1 LVNELQEVIGGTQE
15 GEENGSETSFGINV
29 IEINIEI
36 SSNQSWVFDIRLMI
50 HTCKSLHGLIRL
62 EDLQKVRWM
71 YVSALEQELWS

>member
-1 LVNELQEVIGGTQE
+1 LEELKKEKK
-15 GEENGSETSFGINV
+15 NGSETSFGINV